1 VTLSTGDVV
10 GHIAGFH
17 AMKKLLT
24 AQPCPDGVFCY
35 NDPAAVGAMQ
45 AILEAGLKIP
55 EDIAVVG
62 CGNLPYSSYLR
73 VPLTSVD
80 QGSYRLG
87 EEAARLALANIHAK
101 KALRPKSVLL
111 TPKLVVRQSTQATGN
126 GVIVAPEI
134 ASDAGY
140 RRSMKPPYAKTDDVI
155 ARS

>member
-1 VTLSTGDVV
+1 
-10 GHIAGFH
+10 
-17 AMKKLLT
+17 MR
-24 AQPCPDGVFCY
+24 
-35 NDPAAVGAMQ
+35 
-45 AILEAGLKIP
+45 AIIEAGLKIP
-55 EDIAVVG
+55 EDVAVVG

-111 TPKLVVRQSTQATGN
+111 TPKLVVRQSTQGTGN
-126 GVIVAPEI
+126 GLIVAPNL

-140 RRSMKPPYAKTDDVI
+140 RPNMKPQCVKTDDEM
-155 ARS
+155 ARN